1 MVTINEETF
10 LTVDQAF
17 DFALTSLMATISE
30 KDKVRIYIWRKRY
43 KDGKL
48 SHKKVADI
56 LTAAGF
62 AKVVEER
69 WMPLDNKEVVPRE
82 RKKKLEPI
90 DEPFKD

>member
-56 LTAAGF
+56 FYDKLMTT
-62 AKVVEER
+62 KSHYEK
-69 WMPLDNKEVVPRE
+69 NKL
-82 RKKKLEPI
+82 K
-90 DEPFKD
+90 